1 LIYSRKDHRPEGFNV
16 KQLAFHAFI
25 AMFVMT
31 VVHYGFPTVLPEVL
45 LGALV
50 FIIMRLE
57 TLIEVASRVRSNPP
71 EVKTGLFGEYL
82 GVTN

>member
-1 LIYSRKDHRPEGFNV
+1 M

-57 TLIEVASRVRSNPP
+57 ALIEVASRRSNSP
-71 EVKTGLFGEYL
+71 EV
-82 GVTN
+82 